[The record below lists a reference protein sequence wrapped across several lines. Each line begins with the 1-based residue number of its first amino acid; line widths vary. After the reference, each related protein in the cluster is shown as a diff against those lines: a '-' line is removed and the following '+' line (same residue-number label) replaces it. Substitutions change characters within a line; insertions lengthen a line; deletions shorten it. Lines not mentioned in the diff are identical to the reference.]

1 MGSILNFIFPLPSEH
16 TQTGP
21 ISNYIKSKGYQ
32 YTTDLKIL
40 DGYKNVLLIET
51 FHGTTSFQKMLTDE
65 FVSYVLKNNLIIC
78 VCSVIDPDMDE
89 VEGDSLKITKTLTR
103 VKKIYDNVVYIHSN
117 TNLENDENVYTLHYF
132 FEETVRDKLTHF
144 GTDNDLGYVS
154 IKIKEEELDSYR
166 NKKFL
171 SFSRNNDKTHR
182 KSLLHDYL
190 TNDFSDSYFS
200 FLQKINS
207 ANNCNIYNDTIAK
220 LSSSE
225 YNEKLPIEL
234 DTHGY
239 GHIIDSFKVSNTFPT
254 KLFLDSAI
262 HIVSETSFESNEMFI
277 SEKIFKPILN
287 FQPFILIGPYRY
299 LKELHK
305 LGFKTFGEFW
315 DESYDEIKDPKNR
328 YLKLIEVILDLNKKS
343 IEEINLLYKNVKHIC
358 IYNNKLFQEMES
370 PDGLKKIFNV
380 IENENK
386 RNNISNRM

>member
-1 MGSILNFIFPLPSEH
+1 M
-16 TQTGP
+16 
-21 ISNYIKSKGYQ
+21 
-32 YTTDLKIL
+32 
-40 DGYKNVLLIET
+40 
-51 FHGTTSFQKMLTDE
+51 
-65 FVSYVLKNNLIIC
+65 
-78 VCSVIDPDMDE
+78 
-89 VEGDSLKITKTLTR
+89 
-103 VKKIYDNVVYIHSN
+103 
-117 TNLENDENVYTLHYF
+117 
-132 FEETVRDKLTHF
+132 
-144 GTDNDLGYVS
+144 
-154 IKIKEEELDSYR
+154 
-166 NKKFL
+166 
-171 SFSRNNDKTHR
+171 
-182 KSLLHDYL
+182 
-190 TNDFSDSYFS
+190 
-200 FLQKINS
+200 
-207 ANNCNIYNDTIAK
+207 
-220 LSSSE
+220 
-225 YNEKLPIEL
+225 

-358 IYNNKLFQEMES
+358 IYNNKLFQEMEL
-370 PDGLKKIFNV
+370 PDGLQKIFNV

>member
-1 MGSILNFIFPLPSEH
+1 MSQSDYLRR
-16 TQTGP
+16 
-21 ISNYIKSKGYQ
+21 KR
-32 YTTDLKIL
+32 
-40 DGYKNVLLIET
+40 
-51 FHGTTSFQKMLTDE
+51 
-65 FVSYVLKNNLIIC
+65 VSYVLKNNLIIC